1 MFLQTVTHAFRG
13 IKSRNY
19 VARLFYQSPKE
30 IALPFCAFLE
40 MRKSESH
47 MEVKLEMLNDHTH
60 ATIATLEAEMEDARK
75 RVKYYADQENR
86 ILREEIP
93 RLTRAARTNRLCTRA
108 GMLEK
113 LIGKPELLTNE
124 QVWELLVTAFRQ
136 KEVQELLTKMIKVA
150 GTEDEEEARMQ

>member
-1 MFLQTVTHAFRG
+1 M
-13 IKSRNY
+13 
-19 VARLFYQSPKE
+19 
-30 IALPFCAFLE
+30 
-40 MRKSESH
+40 
-47 MEVKLEMLNDHTH
+47 EMLNDHTRE
-60 ATIATLEAEMEDARK
+60 TIATLEAEMEDARK

-124 QVWELLVTAFRQ
+124 QVWELLLTAFRQ
-136 KEVQELLTKMIKVA
+136 KEVQELLTKMIKA
-150 GTEDEEEARMQ
+150 AETEDEEESRME